1 MKSKI
6 TKRLGVKGSILV
18 PIVTLNAII
27 IGALGLF
34 AITQSEANTRELASE
49 IAGVSAEYAASCV
62 DPALLP
68 AIVEGAEDSEEFK
81 TILKSLQNVMSK
93 NPIFYAY
100 TLTTDGTNVFNGV
113 VAGFDEKIGTK
124 SNVVY
129 SHVEAAFNGTTVQDT
144 TIHKTAYGQLIN
156 SYVPIK
162 DANGNVIAILGCA
175 YNAAEVMKKA
185 ETLTAFVIVAIIVSV
200 LVMSAACYIL
210 IQRVTK
216 PLENATKI
224 IREVRDC
231 NLHEHTNLDIP
242 NNEIGDI
249 IQDSVSMSDS
259 LRLIISDISVMLDQ
273 MGHGNFLVKSTCEA
287 NYTGAYSEILSSIY
301 GISTR
306 LRETLTEIRLSS
318 QQVNMGAEQVA
329 AGAQTISQGA
339 TEQFASVEDLASNV
353 NEIVN
358 QINTTATNAQN
369 AAQLSQTTSKALAE
383 SNEQMQNFNAAMAEI
398 KEKAGQISQIIQ
410 AIDNI
415 AFQTNILAL
424 NAAVE
429 AARAGVAGRGFS
441 VVADEVRN
449 LAQKCADAA
458 KNTTEL
464 IDGTVIAVDRG
475 AQIADET
482 AQSLLIA
489 VQQSNEVEA
498 KISEISNACIQQTSS
513 ADHISYGLNEIRV
526 VVENSSSTAQNSA
539 AASEELSGQ
548 ANIMEQMV
556 SQFKI

>member
-6 TKRLGVKGSILV
+6 TKRLGVKGSILI
-18 PIVTLNAII
+18 PIVILNAII

-34 AITQSEANTRELASE
+34 AITQSESNTRALASE
-49 IAGVSAEYAASCV
+49 IAGVSAKYAASCV

-68 AIVEGAEDSEEFK
+68 AIVEGAENSEEFK
-81 TILKSLQNVMSK
+81 TILKALQDVMSK

-100 TLTTDGTNVFNGV
+100 TLTTDGTNVYNGV

-129 SHVEAAFNGTTVQDT
+129 SHVEAAFKGTTVQDT

-185 ETLTAFVIVAIIVSV
+185 DTLTTFVIIAIIVGV
-200 LVMSAACYIL
+200 LLMSAACYIL
-210 IQRVTK
+210 IQRVTM

-231 NLHEHTNLDIP
+231 NLHEYPNMNIP